1 MSDNE
6 SKSVE
11 VMEPEVTECETSSA
25 KKKASE
31 LWSKASSMSKKVAD
45 NVQKNAVAL
54 SEKAKAEY
62 LQRRLEKYN
71 PLFAKEYRSKG
82 FAFPSLI
89 KLVENSAIQSIDVC
103 DGAIGWREKS
113 GDVEVLFL
121 SVDFAANC
129 GLTFFPAAVPNAL
142 FCTETY
148 SPQNYVNVDRVFS
161 KAHEEKLAE
170 LEHIAFSLGAKSCSI
185 ELVESEESSSSTSRD
200 GQFSIKMVKGSA
212 NDKSKQASGHSMS
225 GRTITTFKGS
235 DSPIRPTLKW
245 FQNDHSILNLI
256 EMRCSDKN
264 AIESR
269 QLILE
274 GSSSMTMEQNKALG
288 IDAIISKIGMK
299 LRVSM
304 ESQHQREC
312 SSKLIYEVIF

>member
-1 MSDNE
+1 MKDNE

-11 VMEPEVTECETSSA
+11 VLEPKVTECEASST

-45 NVQKNAVAL
+45 NVQKNAVTL

-82 FAFPSLI
+82 FAFPTLI

-113 GDVEVLFL
+113 GDVEILFL

-129 GLTFFPAAVPNAL
+129 GLTFFPTVAPNAL

-148 SPQNYVNVDRVFS
+148 APRNYINVDRIFS

-185 ELVESEESSSSTSRD
+185 ELVESDESCNSNSRD
-200 GQFSIKMVKGSA
+200 GQGGFKIAKLST
-212 NDKSKQASGHSMS
+212 NDKSKQASSHNMS
-225 GRTITTFKGS
+225 GRTVTTFKGNNF
-235 DSPIRPTLKW
+235 PVKPNLKW

-269 QLILE
+269 TLILE
-274 GSSSMTMEQNKALG
+274 GSSSMTMEQNKACK
-288 IDAIISKIGMK
+288 IDTIATKIGLK
-299 LRVSM
+299 LHISM
-304 ESQHQREC
+304 ENQHRREC